1 MRPMRSV
8 AGYTTERTELT
19 PRMRDVL
26 ASAAAG
32 NPTKVTALQLHVSE
46 STVWAL
52 RAAACA
58 RLEASNITAAVY
70 IAARR
75 GELPWSSPVV

>member
-8 AGYTTERTELT
+8 AGYSTQVTELT

-26 ASAAAG
+26 AAAASG
-32 NPTKVTALQLHVSE
+32 KPAKTTAYELHLSE
-46 STVWAL
+46 STIAKL

-58 RLEASNITAAVY
+58 RLDAPNITAAVY

-75 GELPWSSPVV
+75 GELP

>member
-1 MRPMRSV
+1 MPPMRSV
-8 AGYTTERTELT
+8 AGYSTEVTELT

-26 ASAAAG
+26 VAAVAG
-32 NPTKVTALQLHVSE
+32 KPAKTTAYELHLSE

-70 IAARR
+70 IAAKR
-75 GELPWSSPVV
+75 GELP